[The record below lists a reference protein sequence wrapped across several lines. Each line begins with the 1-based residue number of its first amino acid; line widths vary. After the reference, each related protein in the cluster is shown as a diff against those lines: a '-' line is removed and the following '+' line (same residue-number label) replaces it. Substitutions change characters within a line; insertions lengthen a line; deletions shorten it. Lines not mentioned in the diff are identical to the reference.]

1 MKEEEGIS
9 TQTTSQ
15 SSISDEGIMPFLDSN
30 DPLTTFATVMPKV
43 SENLPTG
50 KSTYGMF
57 EFLAYTDTLIYES
70 WMAASQTGSMG
81 LCGSLIIVS
90 VASRLAF
97 MPIQL
102 YS

>member
-1 MKEEEGIS
+1 
-9 TQTTSQ
+9 
-15 SSISDEGIMPFLDSN
+15 MPFLDSN

-43 SENLPTG
+43 SENIPTG
-50 KSTYGMF
+50 KSTFGMC

-70 WMAASQTGSMG
+70 WMTASQTGSMG
-81 LCGSLIIVS
+81 ICGGLLLVS
-90 VASRLAF
+90 VTSRMIF